1 MALHKEETELSTK
14 PCWWVVL
21 LKDEY
26 GTIVDK
32 ALESRHIPT
41 FIRENDERGE
51 YDVVTCEV
59 CGERLLRL

>member
-1 MALHKEETELSTK
+1 MPLTREETELVTK

-32 ALESRHIPT
+32 KLESRHVPT
-41 FIRENDERGE
+41 FTQAEDENGQ
-51 YDVVTCEV
+51 YDVVTCSI

>member
-1 MALHKEETELSTK
+1 MPLQREETELVTA

-26 GTIVDK
+26 DTIVDK

-41 FIRENDERGE
+41 FVTKEDETGK
-51 YDVVTCEV
+51 YNVVVCEV
-59 CGERLLRL
+59 CGERLLKL